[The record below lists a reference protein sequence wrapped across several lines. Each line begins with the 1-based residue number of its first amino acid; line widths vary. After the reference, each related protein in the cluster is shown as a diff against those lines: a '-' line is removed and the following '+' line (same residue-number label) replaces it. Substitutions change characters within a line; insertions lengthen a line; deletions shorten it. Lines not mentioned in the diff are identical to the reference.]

1 MTNSLFV
8 VFSHR
13 FRRVVTCDSFGEKK
27 RFRTI
32 DAAIWKFTHIHHWN
46 RKKYE
51 ENICDR
57 FGCMRIDCALDN
69 AELPA
74 SLWVIEEPIVKR
86 KTKMVFLFFFGK
98 ERKEK
103 KQHRGE
109 NKPHICIVSP
119 AIFSGESY
127 DRNQFSPQ
135 SGSRASVETGT
146 IWNIARSPVKHLELS
161 CQWMNV
167 VLRFNLFEK
176 EQWAK
181 LCIESEPK
189 KNNWNLEKPKQRNGV
204 LSGTPIVSFS
214 KCIMTIQVRQWTLPP
229 RFIAQNTGCGKKKQR
244 VRDLVTSRGLLL
256 QAKTTSSFVFSY
268 RPSEADL
275 RFFFFLSK
283 GKFLSLKRR

>member
-86 KTKMVFLFFFGK
+86 KTKMVFLFFFWQGK
-98 ERKEK
+98 KREETAQRRKQAPHLHRISCHFLWRELRPKSVFSSVRVTRISWNWNDLKHCAFACETFGIVVSMNECRAAFQSFRERTMGKTLHWK
-103 KQHRGE
+103 
-109 NKPHICIVSP
+109 
-119 AIFSGESY
+119 
-127 DRNQFSPQ
+127 
-135 SGSRASVETGT
+135 
-146 IWNIARSPVKHLELS
+146 
-161 CQWMNV
+161 
-167 VLRFNLFEK
+167 
-176 EQWAK
+176 WAK
-181 LCIESEPK
+181 EEQLKPWK
-189 KNNWNLEKPKQRNGV
+189 TQTEKW
-204 LSGTPIVSFS
+204 
-214 KCIMTIQVRQWTLPP
+214 C
-229 RFIAQNTGCGKKKQR
+229 A
-244 VRDLVTSRGLLL
+244 
-256 QAKTTSSFVFSY
+256 
-268 RPSEADL
+268 
-275 RFFFFLSK
+275 
-283 GKFLSLKRR
+283 